1 MYDPLHHSADAI
13 TEDMVRKKEQGLCS
27 PRDYILERKMHSN
40 QANIIIIFVSKYF
53 LTLVFFVMN

>member
-1 MYDPLHHSADAI
+1 MYDHLHHSADAI

-40 QANIIIIFVSKYF
+40 QANIIIR
-53 LTLVFFVMN
+53 